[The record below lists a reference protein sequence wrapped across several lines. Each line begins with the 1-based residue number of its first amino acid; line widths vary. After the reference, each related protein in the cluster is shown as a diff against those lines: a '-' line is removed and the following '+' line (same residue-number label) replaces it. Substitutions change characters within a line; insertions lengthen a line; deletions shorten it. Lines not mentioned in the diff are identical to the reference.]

1 MMRAAIIGL
10 AIAITAPSVIN
21 AQQCGEAPLV
31 SDQSLKGE
39 LEGKAKSLSG
49 YLGEAGL
56 KAQIESARTD
66 VLNKYPNADRVRIDS
81 YMLYML
87 CKTLLSD
94 SKLTAQEKVKMML
107 EVQQSLRP

>member
-1 MMRAAIIGL
+1 MRAAIIGL
-10 AIAITAPSVIN
+10 AITISAPSFVS
-21 AQQCGEAPLV
+21 AQQCGEPPIV

-39 LEGKAKSLSG
+39 LEGKAKFLSG

-56 KAQIESARTD
+56 KGQMESARTD

-87 CKTLLSD
+87 CKTIFVPD
-94 SKLTAQEKVKMML
+94 SKLTAQEKVRMML
-107 EVQQSLRP
+107 EMQQSLRR